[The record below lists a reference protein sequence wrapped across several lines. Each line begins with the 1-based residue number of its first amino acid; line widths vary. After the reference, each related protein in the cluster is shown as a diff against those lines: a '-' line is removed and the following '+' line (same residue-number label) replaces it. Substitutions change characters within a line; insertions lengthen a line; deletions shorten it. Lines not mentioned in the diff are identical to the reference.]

1 MLTNIFVFFVNLE
14 ADFHKDFV
22 FFVSGSSVH
31 LIFWQGC
38 PPVDEDCRR
47 KPKKVRG
54 VGSQIKKITTIR
66 RKDLKVHFV
75 YRFTVRQVHTEIE
88 ICYAEMCPKN
98 ESGMLQV
105 RMVPHRLQM
114 NFGSK

>member
-1 MLTNIFVFFVNLE
+1 M
-14 ADFHKDFV
+14 
-22 FFVSGSSVH
+22 
-31 LIFWQGC
+31 
-38 PPVDEDCRR
+38 
-47 KPKKVRG
+47 
-54 VGSQIKKITTIR
+54 GSQIKKITTIR

-75 YRFTVRQVHTEIE
+75 YRFTVRQAVHTEIE

>member
-1 MLTNIFVFFVNLE
+1 MLIKILKPILTKILCFVDLDADVDKVFVDLDADDDNDFVFLLILMLMLTKILLFDDLD
-14 ADFHKDFV
+14 ADVAKEIV

-54 VGSQIKKITTIR
+54 VGSQI
-66 RKDLKVHFV
+66 
-75 YRFTVRQVHTEIE
+75 
-88 ICYAEMCPKN
+88 
-98 ESGMLQV
+98 
-105 RMVPHRLQM
+105 
-114 NFGSK
+114 